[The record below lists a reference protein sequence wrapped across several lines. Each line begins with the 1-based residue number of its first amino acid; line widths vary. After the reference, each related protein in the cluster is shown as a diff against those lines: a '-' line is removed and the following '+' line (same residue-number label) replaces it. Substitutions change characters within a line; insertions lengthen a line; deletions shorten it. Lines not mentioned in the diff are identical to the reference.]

1 MGSDG
6 DQCYFDPADGLKS
19 PYAYFFANG
28 TQMSKGHLHNGAC
41 IFDGAACSPGLAPRA
56 PNGSFFQCCKMSEDL
71 NSQNKI
77 TWLIPFAAFMVPCY
91 GLQILDKVMKRK
103 KAAKRKAALL
113 AVAGGQPPSDAP
125 ARAPGGEETPEAS
138 TSGSPDNAMKAIMEQ
153 MSPLQVKLMHL
164 LFWASIAALI
174 AESTIMPLQIQTRLT
189 PADRSA
195 QLAMTSFL
203 TPIAEVFAFLE
214 DSMTVQ
220 VGYAIARN
228 DHSQLNALL
237 QISIWGGAACGLA
250 AFLLM
255 LAFSTSESSA
265 AALLNPS
272 NGPNA
277 ALIAAGCDLVPT
289 TEELLGSARVY
300 WLLTAST
307 WVPQFMSKGVA
318 GFLLGTFQVP
328 SYLFP
333 LVVQASVPI
342 GLWFGLLPLTETT
355 EEQQPGGSGEG
366 GHVWKPIT
374 VLAVAYSVGP
384 WLIGAFQ
391 LAYLYGNKSLRQRYG
406 IACGSMTRARRA
418 LHSASAA
425 SIGEAGLPQQQQQQQ
440 EADDAATLRGVVKE
454 GLMLMAVDLAVQLSI
469 TITIYVA
476 AHHEFEAVY
485 KLGALQSAY
494 WVWGPNYL
502 VGTMLIFKMA
512 GAQLVASGKY
522 AIFVRMTGVAT
533 FFVMCLFV
541 AAIVGGLLKHES
553 LALAYGESACVFG
566 AKHACAP
573 VYADLFEGSDSLQTT
588 FESFGPVV
596 AFQLLF
602 MVTRAALT
610 TCRDFAFMAKAATAT
625 LALVFTPALLV
636 AHYAVGTATAY
647 YVAMYAPHFAMGAV
661 FLWRLRKN
669 FASMLAGGRGTW
681 SEVEA
686 KVKVAR
692 SVSTLRAVEMDITDG
707 QAAGGA
713 TTSTGNPAYGGE
725 ETSTSGLGRRQAWTA
740 AACLAVAAAAVA
752 ATAAAAVGPA

>member
-6 DQCYFDPADGLKS
+6 DPCYFDPADGLKS

-56 PNGSFFQCCKMSEDL
+56 KNGSFFQCCKMSEDL
-71 NSQNKI
+71 NSQTKT
-77 TWLIPFAAFMVPCY
+77 TWLIPFLAFMVPMY
-91 GLQILDKVMKRK
+91 GLKILDKVKK
-103 KAAKRKAALL
+103 NKAAKQKAALL
-113 AVAGGQPPSDAP
+113 SAAGGQPPSDAP
-125 ARAPGGEETPEAS
+125 APATGGEET
-138 TSGSPDNAMKAIMEQ
+138 TSGSPDNAMKAIVDQ
-153 MSPLQVKLMHL
+153 MSPLQVKLMVV

-189 PADRSA
+189 PADRGA

-255 LAFSTSESSA
+255 LALSASESSA

-355 EEQQPGGSGEG
+355 EEG
-366 GHVWKPIT
+366 GHGWKPIT

-391 LAYLYGNKSLRQRYG
+391 LAYLYSNKSLRQRYG
-406 IACGSMTRARRA
+406 IACGSMARARRA
-418 LHSASAA
+418 LRSASAA
-425 SIGEAGLPQQQQQQQ
+425 SIGEAGLPQQQQ

-522 AIFVRMTGVAT
+522 AIFVRMTGGAT

-566 AKHACAP
+566 AKDACAP
-573 VYADLFEGSDSLQTT
+573 VYADLFGGSDSLQTA

-647 YVAMYAPHFAMGAV
+647 YVAMYLPHFAMGAV
-661 FLWRLRKN
+661 FLWRLRQN

-692 SVSTLRAVEMDITDG
+692 SMSTLRAMEMIDTSSDDG

-713 TTSTGNPAYGGE
+713 TTSTGNPAYEGE
-725 ETSTSGLGRRQAWTA
+725 TPSE
-740 AACLAVAAAAVA
+740 
-752 ATAAAAVGPA
+752 